1 MARAYSQDLRD
12 RVIEAGMTG
21 PSLRQAAMQF
31 GVAASTAIG
40 WVKRLCVEGGR
51 EARPQGRPH
60 GSKLDAHKDFLLS
73 RLSDEPDMTIEKMRH
88 LLCEERGVRA
98 SVSTIWG
105 LLDSAKQTFKKKSVH
120 ASEQDRP
127 DVLEK
132 REAWFESQLDLDPNK
147 LVFVDETWASTN
159 MAPRYGWAP
168 RGERLR
174 AGVPLG
180 NRKRTTFV
188 AGLRLTGMTA
198 SMTMDGSIN
207 AARFLDYVRRILVPT
222 LKPGDTVII
231 DNLSSH
237 KSDEVREA
245 IEAVG
250 AKVLFLPPYSPD
262 FNPIEKAFAK
272 LKALL
277 RRAAART
284 VEAVRQAIE
293 DLVPII
299 TPTECANFFAA
310 CGYDQN

>member
-1 MARAYSQDLRD
+1 MARAYSQDLRE
-12 RVIEAGMTG
+12 RVIGAGLAG
-21 PSLRQAAMQF
+21 PSLRQAARQF

-40 WVKRLCVEGGR
+40 WVKRLCVEGER
-51 EARPQGRPH
+51 AARPQGRPC
-60 GSKLDAHKDFLLS
+60 GSKLDAHKDFLLA

-88 LLCEERGVRA
+88 LLFEERGVRA

-105 LLDSAKQTFKKKSVH
+105 LLDGAKQTFKKKSVH

-198 SMTMDGSIN
+198 SMTLEGSIN
-207 AARFLDYVRRILVPT
+207 AARFLDYVRRVLVPT

-250 AKVLFLPPYSPD
+250 AKVVFLPPYSPD

-293 DLVPII
+293 DLVTTI

-310 CGYDQN
+310 CGYDQE

>member
-1 MARAYSQDLRD
+1 MARAYSQDLRE
-12 RVIEAGMTG
+12 RVIGAGLAG
-21 PSLRQAAMQF
+21 PSLRQAARQF

-40 WVKRLCVEGGR
+40 WVKRLCVEGER
-51 EARPQGRPH
+51 AARPQGRRR
-60 GSKLDAHKDFLLS
+60 GSKLDTHRDFLLA
-73 RLSDEPDMTIEKMRH
+73 RLGDEPDMTIEKMRH
-88 LLCEERGVRA
+88 LLFEERGVRA

-120 ASEQDRP
+120 ASDQDRP

-132 REAWFESQLDLDPNK
+132 REAWLEGQLDLDPNK
-147 LVFVDETWASTN
+147 LVFVDETWATTN

-174 AGVPLG
+174 AGIPLG

-198 SMTMDGSIN
+198 SMTLDGSIN
-207 AARFLDYVRRILVPT
+207 AARFLDYVRRILLPT

-237 KSDEVREA
+237 KSNEVREA

-250 AKVLFLPPYSPD
+250 A
-262 FNPIEKAFAK
+262 
-272 LKALL
+272 
-277 RRAAART
+277 
-284 VEAVRQAIE
+284 
-293 DLVPII
+293 
-299 TPTECANFFAA
+299 
-310 CGYDQN
+310 